1 MSTAPADRQPRKPP
15 AAREFTLG
23 GVVLKKL
30 GPGAAGTKRL
40 ATRFG
45 SALVCVRYRDD
56 PARDRRLTT
65 VELTTVELIVEERPL
80 PGPLAVRIGYEEAA
94 LRKQAKAAGG
104 WWDGQ
109 RKLWLLPR
117 AAVRKLKLDN
127 RVVAEKA

>member
-1 MSTAPADRQPRKPP
+1 MSTAPADRRSRKLP

-30 GPGAAGTKRL
+30 EPGAAGTKRL
-40 ATRFG
+40 ASRFG
-45 SALVCVRYRDD
+45 NALVCVRYRDD

-65 VELTTVELIVEERPL
+65 VELSVEERPL
-80 PGPLAVRIGYEEAA
+80 PGPLAVRIGYEETA
-94 LRKQAKAAGG
+94 LRKQARAGG
-104 WWDGQ
+104 GWRDGQ

-127 RVVAEKA
+127 RVVAENA